1 MFYLAPIVVFFGLV
15 INYSLKKRFSS
26 ELKQLTYFLKF
37 SEKFFLLLII
47 SFSIYLSFSLSIWF
61 FIFLFTGIIL
71 GFFLRETLL
80 YLGIQQTIFNLYLS
94 SLSFIYLLF
103 TKEKLSLKNTLL
115 FFLPMLVIFLPV
127 DPWIFL
133 ALSSGSL
140 IPQLF
145 Q

>member
-115 FFLPMLVIFLPV
+115 FFFSIPLIFLPV

>member
-15 INYSLKKRFSS
+15 INYYLKKRFSS

>member
-115 FFLPMLVIFLPV
+115 FFLLILILFLPV

>member
-1 MFYLAPIVVFFGLV
+1 MLNNVVVFFGLV

-115 FFLPMLVIFLPV
+115 FFLLILILFLPV

>member
-1 MFYLAPIVVFFGLV
+1 MFYLTPIIVFFGLV
-15 INYSLKKRFSS
+15 INNSLKKRFSS

-37 SEKFFLLLII
+37 SEKFFLFLII
-47 SFSIYLSFSLSIWF
+47 SFSIYLSFNLSVWF
-61 FIFLFTGIIL
+61 FIFIFSGIIL

-115 FFLPMLVIFLPV
+115 FFLSILILFLPV

>member
-15 INYSLKKRFSS
+15 INYYLKKRFSS

-115 FFLPMLVIFLPV
+115 FFLLILILFLPV

>member
-1 MFYLAPIVVFFGLV
+1 MFYLTPIIVFFGLV
-15 INYSLKKRFSS
+15 INNSLKKRFSS

-115 FFLPMLVIFLPV
+115 FFLSILILFLPV

>member
-1 MFYLAPIVVFFGLV
+1 MFYLTPIIVFFGLV

-115 FFLPMLVIFLPV
+115 FFLLILILFLPV

>member
-15 INYSLKKRFSS
+15 INHSLKKRFSS

-37 SEKFFLLLII
+37 SEKFFLFLII
-47 SFSIYLSFSLSIWF
+47 SFS
-61 FIFLFTGIIL
+61 
-71 GFFLRETLL
+71 L
-80 YLGIQQTIFNLYLS
+80 YLGIQQTIFNLYHS

-115 FFLPMLVIFLPV
+115 FFLSILILFLPV

>member
-1 MFYLAPIVVFFGLV
+1 MFYLTPIIVFFGLV
-15 INYSLKKRFSS
+15 INHSLKKRFSS
-26 ELKQLTYFLKF
+26 ELKQLTYFLKL

-103 TKEKLSLKNTLL
+103 TKEKLSLKKTLL
-115 FFLPMLVIFLPV
+115 FFLPILILFLPV

>member
-115 FFLPMLVIFLPV
+115 FFLSILILFLPV

>member
-26 ELKQLTYFLKF
+26 ELKQLTYFLKL

>member
-1 MFYLAPIVVFFGLV
+1 MFYLTPIIVFFGLV
-15 INYSLKKRFSS
+15 INNSLKKRFSS
-26 ELKQLTYFLKF
+26 ELKQLTYFLKL

-103 TKEKLSLKNTLL
+103 TKEKLSLKKTLL
-115 FFLPMLVIFLPV
+115 FFLPILILFLPV

>member
-1 MFYLAPIVVFFGLV
+1 MFYLTPIIVFFGLV
-15 INYSLKKRFSS
+15 INNSLKKRFSS

-115 FFLPMLVIFLPV
+115 FFLPILILFLPV